1 MNSSSSGPVPTPAGS
16 QSLPPIRAVP
26 APSQASVPPNANRPI
41 VVYAVGTFQRWMGRL
56 GWVGF
61 LGCLLIVLV
70 QWASLAQYFDNSG
83 GIYESFHSGSTS
95 SQDKVAI
102 IDISGVIVDGD
113 GFVKRQIERIE
124 ADEAVR
130 AIVLRVN
137 SPGGTVTG
145 SDYIHHYLTKLRK
158 QKPQIPLVVSMGS
171 LAASGGYYVSMA
183 VGHQEKVLFAEPT
196 CTTGSIGVIIPHYD
210 VSKLMERFDVRD
222 DSISSHPRKQMLSMT
237 RPLENEERQLV
248 QSYVDESYERFL
260 EIVRDGRKVFAD
272 NPDALKQLATGEIFS
287 AVQAKK
293 HGLVDEIGFLDD
305 AIERACEIAKLDA
318 KQVRVVRFRRPE
330 PLLPIPGFAQAP
342 ESRSELA
349 LLFELS
355 TPRAYYLATS
365 LPTLITSRRAD

>member
-1 MNSSSSGPVPTPAGS
+1 MPAS
-16 QSLPPIRAVP
+16 MQTSAPPG
-26 APSQASVPPNANRPI
+26 ANRPI

-61 LGCLLIVLV
+61 LGCLLIILV
-70 QWASLAQYFDNSG
+70 QWASLAQYFDTTG
-83 GIYESFHSGSTS
+83 GIYESFHSGSTAS
-95 SQDKVAI
+95 AEKVAI

-145 SDYIHHYLTKLRK
+145 SDYIHHYLTKLREK
-158 QKPQIPLVVSMGS
+158 KPQIPLVVSMGS
-171 LAASGGYYVSMA
+171 LAASGGYYVAMA
-183 VGHQEKVLFAEPT
+183 VGHQEKVIFAEPT

-237 RPLENEERQLV
+237 RPLSNEERQLV

-260 EIVRDGRKVFAD
+260 EIVRGGRKAFAE
-272 NPDALKQLATGEIFS
+272 NPEALKTLATGEIFS

-305 AIERACEIAKLDA
+305 AIERVCEMANLDA

-330 PLLPIPGFAQAP
+330 PLLAIPGLAQAP

-349 LLFELS
+349 ALLELS